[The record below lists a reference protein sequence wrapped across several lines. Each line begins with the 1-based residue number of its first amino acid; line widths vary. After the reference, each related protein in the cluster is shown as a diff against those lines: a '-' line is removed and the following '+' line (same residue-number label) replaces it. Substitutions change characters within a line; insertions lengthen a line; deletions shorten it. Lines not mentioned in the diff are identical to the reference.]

1 MVFVDPLTGKI
12 FAKGIVKNTGTCT
25 IASVTTYADEF
36 DNANHFINRTQPAPN
51 TMPLKPGDSFNYTI
65 DLGGYFTGKF
75 DNHECSYIPTCCQK
89 CSSCSTIN
97 INISCS
103 TISHCCHRKIG
114 QKIYFLV
121 HDNNYFSYPRIYL
134 IKTFG
139 KDFL

>member
-75 DNHECSYIPTCCQK
+75 DNHEIAAVTYQLAAKNAVAAAP
-89 CSSCSTIN
+89 ST
-97 INISCS
+97 S
-103 TISHCCHRKIG
+103 TSAAAPSVTAATQR
-114 QKIYFLV
+114 
-121 HDNNYFSYPRIYL
+121 
-134 IKTFG
+134 
-139 KDFL
+139 